1 MFNNNKILV
10 VIPAR
15 GDSKR
20 IHRKN
25 VRLLADKPLIAHAI
39 DIAKYSK
46 YVDDIVVSSEDPEI
60 VRIAE
65 KFGAGIVR
73 RSPNLAGDRIPLD
86 PVILD
91 ATVQKEKQAFDEY
104 DIVITIQA
112 TSPLLK
118 SETLDRAIEKFDNY
132 NIDTVISVRGEKHF
146 NWMFSESENRYYPL
160 YSERVNQEYL
170 PTEFIET
177 GGFFATRRHFLTP
190 NSRMGNN
197 VELMEISRE
206 ESINITSYEDWW
218 VAERYLNKKRIVL
231 IVNANDEIG
240 ISRMNRC
247 IALASRLLSDDVLF
261 LIDENHQMGIDMVS
275 QFNFPYKLYDG
286 EDELFDLLKRFYP
299 HIVVND
305 ISDTSKDY
313 INRQKELGF
322 FVINFEDV
330 GTGSEDA
337 DLVFDVLYEHDGGF
351 GNIFIG
357 YKYYLL
363 RNEFYFQ
370 PKKIV
375 GPNVDNV
382 LIAFGGDDSNNLTE
396 RTLEAVLDSGYAGR
410 IDVILPFNYSK
421 KEELIQKYE
430 MNHNI
435 QIYHRVNNISDF
447 MLKADIVFSSAG
459 RKMYEICTV
468 GTPCICICQNGRE
481 QTHAFGSPK
490 NGFINMGL
498 AETLSNDD
506 ITNQFKILWQ
516 DFELRQTMSAMMKS
530 IDLKHG
536 FENIWSVVEQKYWAK
551 EFKQKY
557 R

>member
-20 IHRKN
+20 ILRKN
-25 VRLLADKPLIAHAI
+25 IRLLADKPLIAHAI
-39 DIAKYSK
+39 GIAKSSK
-46 YVDDIVVSSEDPEI
+46 YVDDVVVSSEDFEI
-60 VRIAE
+60 IQIAE
-65 KFGAGIVR
+65 KFGASIVR

-104 DIVITIQA
+104 DIVITIQP

-118 SETLDRAIEKFDNY
+118 SETLDKAIEKFDNY
-132 NIDTVISVRGEKHF
+132 NIDTVISVTGEKHF
-146 NWMFSESENRYYPL
+146 NWMFNESENRYYPL
-160 YSERVNQEYL
+160 FSERVNQDYL

-197 VELMEISRE
+197 VDLMEISRE
-206 ESINITSYEDWW
+206 ESINIVSYEDWW
-218 VAERYLNKKRIVL
+218 VAERYLNKKKIAL
-231 IVNANDEIG
+231 IVNASDEIG
-240 ISRMNRC
+240 ISRMDRC
-247 IALASRLLSDDVLF
+247 IALASRLLSDNVLF
-261 LIDENHQMGIDMVS
+261 LLDENHQMGIDMVNK
-275 QFNFPYKLYDG
+275 FNCPYRVYDG
-286 EDELFDLLKRFYP
+286 EDELFDLLKRFNP
-299 HIVVND
+299 HIVIND
-305 ISDTSKDY
+305 VSDTSKDY
-313 INRQKELGF
+313 INRQKQLGF

-363 RNEFYFQ
+363 RDEFYFQ
-370 PKKIV
+370 PKKV
-375 GPNVDNV
+375 VNPNVDTV

-396 RTLEAVLDSGYAGR
+396 RTLESVLGSGYAGR

-421 KEELIQKYE
+421 KEQIIQKYE
-430 MNHNI
+430 MSHNV

-447 MLKADIVFSSAG
+447 MLRADIVFSSAG
-459 RKMYEICTV
+459 RKMYEICSV

-498 AETLSNDD
+498 AEFLSNED
-506 ITNQFKILWQ
+506 ITNQFKVLWQ
-516 DFELRQTMSAMMKS
+516 DFELRQTMNAMMKS

-551 EFKQKY
+551 EFKQRY
-557 R
+557 

>member
-20 IHRKN
+20 ILRKN
-25 VRLLADKPLIAHAI
+25 IRLLADKPLIAHAI
-39 DIAKYSK
+39 GIAKSSK
-46 YVDDIVVSSEDPEI
+46 YVDDVVVSSEDFEI
-60 VRIAE
+60 IQIAE
-65 KFGAGIVR
+65 KFGASIVR

-104 DIVITIQA
+104 DIVITIQP

-118 SETLDRAIEKFDNY
+118 SETLDKAIEKFDNY
-132 NIDTVISVRGEKHF
+132 NIDTVISVTGEKHF
-146 NWMFSESENRYYPL
+146 NWMFNESENRYYPL
-160 YSERVNQEYL
+160 FSERVNQDYL

-197 VELMEISRE
+197 VDLMEISRE
-206 ESINITSYEDWW
+206 ESINIVSYEDWW
-218 VAERYLNKKRIVL
+218 VAERYLNKKKIAL
-231 IVNANDEIG
+231 IVNASDEIG
-240 ISRMNRC
+240 ISRMDRC
-247 IALASRLLSDDVLF
+247 IALASRLLSDNVLF
-261 LIDENHQMGIDMVS
+261 LLDENHQMGIDMVNK
-275 QFNFPYKLYDG
+275 FNCPYRVYDG
-286 EDELFDLLKRFYP
+286 EDELFDLLKRFNP
-299 HIVVND
+299 HIVIND
-305 ISDTSKDY
+305 VSDTSKDY
-313 INRQKELGF
+313 INRQKQLGF

-363 RNEFYFQ
+363 RDEFYFQ
-370 PKKIV
+370 PKKV
-375 GPNVDNV
+375 VNPNVDTV

-396 RTLEAVLDSGYAGR
+396 RTLESVLGSGYAGR

-421 KEELIQKYE
+421 KEQIIQKYE
-430 MNHNI
+430 MSHNV

-447 MLKADIVFSSAG
+447 MLRADIVFSSAG
-459 RKMYEICTV
+459 RKMYEICSV

-498 AETLSNDD
+498 AEFLSNED

-516 DFELRQTMSAMMKS
+516 DFELRQTMNAMMKS

-551 EFKQKY
+551 EFKQRY
-557 R
+557 

>member
-20 IHRKN
+20 ILRKN
-25 VRLLADKPLIAHAI
+25 IRLLADKPLIAHAI
-39 DIAKYSK
+39 GIAKSSK
-46 YVDDIVVSSEDPEI
+46 YVDDVVVSSEDFEI
-60 VRIAE
+60 IQIAE
-65 KFGAGIVR
+65 KFGASIVR

-104 DIVITIQA
+104 DIVITIQP

-118 SETLDRAIEKFDNY
+118 SETLDKAIEKFDNY
-132 NIDTVISVRGEKHF
+132 NIDTVISVTGEKHF
-146 NWMFSESENRYYPL
+146 NWMFNESENRYYPL
-160 YSERVNQEYL
+160 FSERVNQDYL

-197 VELMEISRE
+197 VDLMEISRE
-206 ESINITSYEDWW
+206 ESINIVSYEDWW
-218 VAERYLNKKRIVL
+218 VAERYLNKKKIAL
-231 IVNANDEIG
+231 IVNASDEIG
-240 ISRMNRC
+240 ISRMDRC
-247 IALASRLLSDDVLF
+247 IALASRLLSDNVLF
-261 LIDENHQMGIDMVS
+261 LLDENHQMGIDMVNK
-275 QFNFPYKLYDG
+275 FNCPYRVYDG
-286 EDELFDLLKRFYP
+286 EDELFDLLKRFNP
-299 HIVVND
+299 HIVIND
-305 ISDTSKDY
+305 VSDTSKDY
-313 INRQKELGF
+313 INRQKQLGF

-363 RNEFYFQ
+363 RDEFYFQ

-375 GPNVDNV
+375 NPNVDTV

-396 RTLEAVLDSGYAGR
+396 RTLESVIDSGYAGR

-421 KEELIQKYE
+421 KEQILQKYE
-430 MNHNI
+430 MSHNV

-447 MLKADIVFSSAG
+447 MLRADIVFSSAG
-459 RKMYEICTV
+459 RKMYEICSV

-498 AETLSNDD
+498 AEFLSNED
-506 ITNQFKILWQ
+506 ITNQFKVLWQ
-516 DFELRQTMSAMMKS
+516 DFELRQTMNAMMKS

-536 FENIWSVVEQKYWAK
+536 FENIWFVVEQKYWAK
-551 EFKQKY
+551 EFKQRY
-557 R
+557 

>member
-20 IHRKN
+20 IFRKN
-25 VRLLADKPLIAHAI
+25 IRLLADKPLIAHSI
-39 DIAKYSK
+39 DIAKSSK
-46 YVDDIVVSSEDPEI
+46 YVDDVVVSTEDPKTM
-60 VRIAE
+60 RIAE
-65 KFGAGIVR
+65 KFGASIVR
-73 RSPNLAGDRIPLD
+73 RSPDLAGDRIPLE
-86 PVILD
+86 PVVLD

-118 SETLDRAIEKFDNY
+118 SETLDKAIEKFDNF
-132 NIDTVISVRGEKHF
+132 NIDTVISVSAEKNLKWGF
-146 NWMFSESENRYYPL
+146 NESENRYYPL
-160 YSERVNQEYL
+160 YSERLNQEYL

-177 GGFFATRRHFLTP
+177 GGFFATRRGFLKP

-197 VELMEISRE
+197 IELMEISRE
-206 ESINITSYEDWW
+206 ESINIVSYEDWW
-218 VAERYLNKKRIVL
+218 VAERYLNKKKIVF
-231 IVNANDEIG
+231 IANANDEIG
-240 ISRMNRC
+240 ISRMYRC

-261 LIDENHQMGIDMVS
+261 FIDENHQMGIDIVNR
-275 QFNFPYKLYDG
+275 FNFSYKLYDG
-286 EDELFDLLKRFYP
+286 EDELFKLLEVFNP
-299 HIVVND
+299 QIVVND
-305 ISDTSKDY
+305 ISDTSKEY
-313 INRQKELGF
+313 VNRQKDMGF
-322 FVINFEDV
+322 FVINFEDI
-330 GTGSEDA
+330 GDGSEDA
-337 DLVFDVLYEHDGGF
+337 DLVFDVLYEHNGGF

-363 RNEFYFQ
+363 RDEFYFQ

-375 GPNVDNV
+375 GPQVDHV

-396 RTLEAVLDSGYAGR
+396 RTLESILDSGYAGK
-410 IDVILPFNYSK
+410 IDIILPFNYSK
-421 KEELIQKYE
+421 KDEIIQKYE
-430 MNHNI
+430 NRNNI
-435 QIYHRVNNISDF
+435 QFYHRVKNISDF

-459 RKMYEICTV
+459 RKMYEICSV

-481 QTHAFGSPK
+481 QTHEFGSPE

-498 AETLSNDD
+498 AETLSNDE
-506 ITNQFKILWQ
+506 IKNQFKILWQ
-516 DFELRQTMSAMMKS
+516 DFELRQNMSNKMKN

-551 EFKQKY
+551 EFEGKH
-557 R
+557 

>member
-20 IHRKN
+20 ILRKN
-25 VRLLADKPLIAHAI
+25 IRLLADKPLIAHAI
-39 DIAKYSK
+39 GIAKSSK
-46 YVDDIVVSSEDPEI
+46 YVDDVVVSSEDFEI
-60 VRIAE
+60 IQIAE
-65 KFGAGIVR
+65 KFGASIVR

-104 DIVITIQA
+104 DIVITIQP

-118 SETLDRAIEKFDNY
+118 SETLDKAIEKFDNY
-132 NIDTVISVRGEKHF
+132 DIDTVISVTGEKHF
-146 NWMFSESENRYYPL
+146 NWMFNESENRYYPL
-160 YSERVNQEYL
+160 FSERVNQDYL

-197 VELMEISRE
+197 VDLMEISRE
-206 ESINITSYEDWW
+206 ESINIVSYEDWW
-218 VAERYLNKKRIVL
+218 VAERYLNKKKIAL
-231 IVNANDEIG
+231 IVNASDEIG
-240 ISRMNRC
+240 ISRMDRC
-247 IALASRLLSDDVLF
+247 IALASRLLSDNVLF
-261 LIDENHQMGIDMVS
+261 LLDENHQMGIDMVNK
-275 QFNFPYKLYDG
+275 FNCPYRVYDG
-286 EDELFDLLKRFYP
+286 EDELFDLLKRFNP
-299 HIVVND
+299 HIVIND
-305 ISDTSKDY
+305 VSDTSKDY
-313 INRQKELGF
+313 INRQKQLGF

-363 RNEFYFQ
+363 RDEFYFQ

-375 GPNVDNV
+375 NPNVDTV

-396 RTLEAVLDSGYAGR
+396 RTLESVLGSGYAGR

-421 KEELIQKYE
+421 KEQIIQKYE
-430 MNHNI
+430 MSHNV

-447 MLKADIVFSSAG
+447 MLRADIVFSSAG
-459 RKMYEICTV
+459 RKMYEICSV

-498 AETLSNDD
+498 AEFLSNED

-516 DFELRQTMSAMMKS
+516 DFELRQTMNAMMKS

-551 EFKQKY
+551 EFKQRY
-557 R
+557 

>member
-20 IHRKN
+20 ILRKN
-25 VRLLADKPLIAHAI
+25 IRLLADKPLIAHAI
-39 DIAKYSK
+39 GIAKSSK
-46 YVDDIVVSSEDPEI
+46 YVDDVVVSSEDFEI
-60 VRIAE
+60 IQIAE
-65 KFGAGIVR
+65 KFGASIVR

-104 DIVITIQA
+104 DIVITIQP

-118 SETLDRAIEKFDNY
+118 SETLDKAIEKFDNY
-132 NIDTVISVRGEKHF
+132 NIDTVISVTGEKHF
-146 NWMFSESENRYYPL
+146 NWMFNESENRYYPL
-160 YSERVNQEYL
+160 FSERVNQDYL

-197 VELMEISRE
+197 VDLMEISRE
-206 ESINITSYEDWW
+206 ESINIVSYEDWW
-218 VAERYLNKKRIVL
+218 VAERYLNKKKIAL
-231 IVNANDEIG
+231 IVNASDEIG
-240 ISRMNRC
+240 ISKIDRC
-247 IALASRLLSDDVLF
+247 IALASRLLSDNVLF
-261 LIDENHQMGIDMVS
+261 LLDENHQMGIDMVNK
-275 QFNFPYKLYDG
+275 FNCPYRVYDG
-286 EDELFDLLKRFYP
+286 EDELFDLLKRFNP
-299 HIVVND
+299 HIVIND
-305 ISDTSKDY
+305 VSDTSKDY
-313 INRQKELGF
+313 INRQKQLGF

-363 RNEFYFQ
+363 RDEFYFQ
-370 PKKIV
+370 PKKV
-375 GPNVDNV
+375 VNPNVDTV

-396 RTLEAVLDSGYAGR
+396 RTLESVLGSGYAGR

-421 KEELIQKYE
+421 KEQILQKYE
-430 MNHNI
+430 MSHNV

-447 MLKADIVFSSAG
+447 MLRADIVFSSAG
-459 RKMYEICTV
+459 RKMYEICSV

-498 AETLSNDD
+498 AEFLSNED
-506 ITNQFKILWQ
+506 ITNQFKVLWQ
-516 DFELRQTMSAMMKS
+516 DFELRQTMNAMMKS

-551 EFKQKY
+551 EFKQRY
-557 R
+557 

>member
-20 IHRKN
+20 ILRKN
-25 VRLLADKPLIAHAI
+25 IRLLADKPLIAHAI
-39 DIAKYSK
+39 GIAKSSK
-46 YVDDIVVSSEDPEI
+46 YVDDVVVSSEDFEI
-60 VRIAE
+60 IQIAE
-65 KFGAGIVR
+65 KFGASIVR

-104 DIVITIQA
+104 DIVITIQP

-118 SETLDRAIEKFDNY
+118 SETLDKAIEKFDNY
-132 NIDTVISVRGEKHF
+132 NIDTVISVTGEKHF
-146 NWMFSESENRYYPL
+146 NWMFNESENRYYPL
-160 YSERVNQEYL
+160 FSERVNQDYL

-197 VELMEISRE
+197 VDLMEISRE
-206 ESINITSYEDWW
+206 ESINIVSYEDWW
-218 VAERYLNKKRIVL
+218 VAERYLNKKKIAL
-231 IVNANDEIG
+231 IVNASDEIG
-240 ISRMNRC
+240 ISRMDRC
-247 IALASRLLSDDVLF
+247 IALASRLLSDNVLF
-261 LIDENHQMGIDMVS
+261 LLDENHQMGIDMVNK
-275 QFNFPYKLYDG
+275 FNCPYRVYDG
-286 EDELFDLLKRFYP
+286 EDELFDLLKRFNP
-299 HIVVND
+299 HIVIND
-305 ISDTSKDY
+305 VSDTSKDY
-313 INRQKELGF
+313 INRQKQLGF

-363 RNEFYFQ
+363 RDEFYFQ

-375 GPNVDNV
+375 NPNVDTV

-396 RTLEAVLDSGYAGR
+396 RTLESVLGSGYAGR

-421 KEELIQKYE
+421 KEQILQKYE
-430 MNHNI
+430 MSHNV

-447 MLKADIVFSSAG
+447 MLRADIVFSSAG
-459 RKMYEICTV
+459 RKMYEICSV

-498 AETLSNDD
+498 AEFLSNED
-506 ITNQFKILWQ
+506 ITNQFKVLWQ
-516 DFELRQTMSAMMKS
+516 DFELRQTMNAMMKS

-536 FENIWSVVEQKYWAK
+536 FENIWFVVEQKYWAK
-551 EFKQKY
+551 EFKQRY
-557 R
+557 

>member
-20 IHRKN
+20 ILRKN
-25 VRLLADKPLIAHAI
+25 IRLLADKPLIAHAI
-39 DIAKYSK
+39 GIAKSSK
-46 YVDDIVVSSEDPEI
+46 YVDDVVVSSEDFEI
-60 VRIAE
+60 IQIAE
-65 KFGAGIVR
+65 KFGASIVR

-104 DIVITIQA
+104 DIVITIQP

-118 SETLDRAIEKFDNY
+118 SETLDKAIEKFDNY
-132 NIDTVISVRGEKHF
+132 DIDTVISVTGEKHF
-146 NWMFSESENRYYPL
+146 NWMFNESENRYYPL
-160 YSERVNQEYL
+160 FSERVNQDYL

-197 VELMEISRE
+197 VDLMEISRE
-206 ESINITSYEDWW
+206 ESINIVSYEDWW
-218 VAERYLNKKRIVL
+218 VAERYLNKKKIAL
-231 IVNANDEIG
+231 IVNASDEIG
-240 ISRMNRC
+240 ISRMDRC
-247 IALASRLLSDDVLF
+247 IALASRLLSDNVLF
-261 LIDENHQMGIDMVS
+261 LLDENHQMGIDMVNK
-275 QFNFPYKLYDG
+275 FNCPYRVYDG
-286 EDELFDLLKRFYP
+286 EDELFDLLKRFNP
-299 HIVVND
+299 HIVIND
-305 ISDTSKDY
+305 VSDTSKDY
-313 INRQKELGF
+313 INRQKQLGF

-363 RNEFYFQ
+363 RDEFYFQ

-375 GPNVDNV
+375 NPNVDTV

-396 RTLEAVLDSGYAGR
+396 RTLESVLGSGYAGR

-421 KEELIQKYE
+421 KEQILQKYE
-430 MNHNI
+430 MSHNV

-447 MLKADIVFSSAG
+447 MLRADIVFSSAG
-459 RKMYEICTV
+459 RKMYEICSV

-498 AETLSNDD
+498 AEFLSNED

-516 DFELRQTMSAMMKS
+516 DFELRQTMNAMMKS

-551 EFKQKY
+551 EFKQRY
-557 R
+557 

>member
-20 IHRKN
+20 ILRKN
-25 VRLLADKPLIAHAI
+25 IRLLADKPLIAHAI
-39 DIAKYSK
+39 GIAKSSK
-46 YVDDIVVSSEDPEI
+46 YVDDVVVSSEDFEI
-60 VRIAE
+60 IQIAE
-65 KFGAGIVR
+65 KFGASIVR

-104 DIVITIQA
+104 DIVITIQP

-118 SETLDRAIEKFDNY
+118 SETLDKAIEKFDNY
-132 NIDTVISVRGEKHF
+132 NIDTVISVTGEKHF
-146 NWMFSESENRYYPL
+146 NWMFNESENRYYPL
-160 YSERVNQEYL
+160 FSERVNQDYL

-197 VELMEISRE
+197 VDLMEISRE
-206 ESINITSYEDWW
+206 ESINIVSYEDWW
-218 VAERYLNKKRIVL
+218 VAERYLNKKKIAL
-231 IVNANDEIG
+231 IVNASDEIG
-240 ISRMNRC
+240 ISKMDRC
-247 IALASRLLSDDVLF
+247 IALASRLLSDNVLF
-261 LIDENHQMGIDMVS
+261 LLDENHQMGIDMVNK
-275 QFNFPYKLYDG
+275 FNCPYRVYDG
-286 EDELFDLLKRFYP
+286 EDELFDLLKRFNP
-299 HIVVND
+299 HIVIND
-305 ISDTSKDY
+305 VSDTSKDY
-313 INRQKELGF
+313 INRQKQLGF

-363 RNEFYFQ
+363 RDEFYFQ

-375 GPNVDNV
+375 NPNVDTV

-396 RTLEAVLDSGYAGR
+396 RTLESVLGSGYAGR

-421 KEELIQKYE
+421 KEQILQKYE
-430 MNHNI
+430 MSHNV

-447 MLKADIVFSSAG
+447 MLRADIVFSSAG
-459 RKMYEICTV
+459 RKMYEICSV

-498 AETLSNDD
+498 AEFLSNED

-516 DFELRQTMSAMMKS
+516 DFELRQTMNAMMKS

-551 EFKQKY
+551 EFKQRY
-557 R
+557 

>member
-20 IHRKN
+20 ILRKN
-25 VRLLADKPLIAHAI
+25 IRLLADKPLIAHAI
-39 DIAKYSK
+39 GIAKSSK
-46 YVDDIVVSSEDPEI
+46 YVDDVVVSSEDFEI
-60 VRIAE
+60 IQIAE
-65 KFGAGIVR
+65 KFGASIVR

-104 DIVITIQA
+104 DIVITIQP

-118 SETLDRAIEKFDNY
+118 SETLDKAIEKFDNY
-132 NIDTVISVRGEKHF
+132 NIDTVISVTGEKHF
-146 NWMFSESENRYYPL
+146 NWMFNESENRYYPL
-160 YSERVNQEYL
+160 FSERVNQDYL

-197 VELMEISRE
+197 VDLMEISRE
-206 ESINITSYEDWW
+206 ESINIVSYEDWW
-218 VAERYLNKKRIVL
+218 VAERYLNKKKIAL
-231 IVNANDEIG
+231 IVNASDEIG
-240 ISRMNRC
+240 ISRMDRC
-247 IALASRLLSDDVLF
+247 IALASRLLSDNVLF
-261 LIDENHQMGIDMVS
+261 LLDENHQMGIDVVNK
-275 QFNFPYKLYDG
+275 FNCPYRVYDG
-286 EDELFDLLKRFYP
+286 EDELFDLLKRFNP
-299 HIVVND
+299 HIVIND
-305 ISDTSKDY
+305 VSDTSKDY
-313 INRQKELGF
+313 INRQKQLGF

-363 RNEFYFQ
+363 RDEFYFQ

-375 GPNVDNV
+375 NPNVDTV

-396 RTLEAVLDSGYAGR
+396 RTLESVLGSGYAGR

-421 KEELIQKYE
+421 KEQILQKYE
-430 MNHNI
+430 MSHNV

-447 MLKADIVFSSAG
+447 MLRADIVFSSAG
-459 RKMYEICTV
+459 RKMYEICSV

-498 AETLSNDD
+498 AEFLSNED

-516 DFELRQTMSAMMKS
+516 DFELRQTMNAMMKS

-551 EFKQKY
+551 EFKQRY
-557 R
+557 

>member
-20 IHRKN
+20 ILRKN
-25 VRLLADKPLIAHAI
+25 IRLLADKPLIAHAI
-39 DIAKYSK
+39 GIAKSSK
-46 YVDDIVVSSEDPEI
+46 YVDDVVVSSEDFEI
-60 VRIAE
+60 IQIAE
-65 KFGAGIVR
+65 KFGASIVR

-104 DIVITIQA
+104 DIVITIQP

-118 SETLDRAIEKFDNY
+118 SETLDKAIEKFDNY
-132 NIDTVISVRGEKHF
+132 NIDTVISVTGEKHF
-146 NWMFSESENRYYPL
+146 NWMFNESENRYYPL
-160 YSERVNQEYL
+160 FSERVNQDYL

-197 VELMEISRE
+197 VDLMEISRE
-206 ESINITSYEDWW
+206 ESINIVSYEDWW
-218 VAERYLNKKRIVL
+218 VAERYLNKKKIAL
-231 IVNANDEIG
+231 IVNASDEIG
-240 ISRMNRC
+240 ISRMDRC
-247 IALASRLLSDDVLF
+247 IALASRLLSDNVLF
-261 LIDENHQMGIDMVS
+261 LLDENHQMGIDMVNK
-275 QFNFPYKLYDG
+275 FNCPYRVYDG
-286 EDELFDLLKRFYP
+286 EDELFDLLKRFNP
-299 HIVVND
+299 HIVIND
-305 ISDTSKDY
+305 VSDTSKDY
-313 INRQKELGF
+313 INRQKQLGF

-363 RNEFYFQ
+363 RDEFYFQ

-375 GPNVDNV
+375 NPNVDTV

-396 RTLEAVLDSGYAGR
+396 RTLESVLGSGYAGR

-421 KEELIQKYE
+421 KEQILQKYE
-430 MNHNI
+430 MSHNV

-447 MLKADIVFSSAG
+447 MLRADIVFSSAG
-459 RKMYEICTV
+459 RKMYEICSV

-498 AETLSNDD
+498 AEFLSNED
-506 ITNQFKILWQ
+506 ITNQFKVLWQ
-516 DFELRQTMSAMMKS
+516 DFELRQTMNAMMKS

-551 EFKQKY
+551 EFKQRY
-557 R
+557 

>member
-20 IHRKN
+20 ILRKN
-25 VRLLADKPLIAHAI
+25 IRLLADKPLIAHAI
-39 DIAKYSK
+39 GIAKSSK
-46 YVDDIVVSSEDPEI
+46 YVDDVVVSSEDFEI
-60 VRIAE
+60 IQIAE
-65 KFGAGIVR
+65 KFGASIVR

-104 DIVITIQA
+104 DIVITIQP

-118 SETLDRAIEKFDNY
+118 SETLDKAIEKFDNY
-132 NIDTVISVRGEKHF
+132 NIDTVISVTGEKHF
-146 NWMFSESENRYYPL
+146 NWMFNESENRYYPL
-160 YSERVNQEYL
+160 FSERVNQDYL

-197 VELMEISRE
+197 VDLMEISRE
-206 ESINITSYEDWW
+206 ESINIVSYEDWW
-218 VAERYLNKKRIVL
+218 VAERYLNKKKIAL
-231 IVNANDEIG
+231 IVNASDEIG
-240 ISRMNRC
+240 ISRMDRC
-247 IALASRLLSDDVLF
+247 IALASRLLSDNVLF
-261 LIDENHQMGIDMVS
+261 LLDENHQMGIDMVNK
-275 QFNFPYKLYDG
+275 FNCPYRVYDG
-286 EDELFDLLKRFYP
+286 EDELFDLLKRFNP
-299 HIVVND
+299 HIVIND
-305 ISDTSKDY
+305 VSDTSKDY
-313 INRQKELGF
+313 INRQKQLGF

-363 RNEFYFQ
+363 RDEFYFQ

-375 GPNVDNV
+375 NPNVDTV

-396 RTLEAVLDSGYAGR
+396 RTLESVIDSGYAGR

-421 KEELIQKYE
+421 KEQIIQKYE
-430 MNHNI
+430 MSHNV

-447 MLKADIVFSSAG
+447 MLRADIVFSSAG
-459 RKMYEICTV
+459 RKMYEICSV

-498 AETLSNDD
+498 AEFLSNED

-516 DFELRQTMSAMMKS
+516 DFELRQTMNAMMKS

-551 EFKQKY
+551 EFKQRY
-557 R
+557 

>member
-20 IHRKN
+20 ILRKN
-25 VRLLADKPLIAHAI
+25 IRLLADKPLIAHAI
-39 DIAKYSK
+39 GIAKSSK
-46 YVDDIVVSSEDPEI
+46 YVDDVVVSSEDFEI
-60 VRIAE
+60 IQIAE
-65 KFGAGIVR
+65 KFGASIVR

-104 DIVITIQA
+104 DIVITIQP

-118 SETLDRAIEKFDNY
+118 SETLDKAIEKFDNY
-132 NIDTVISVRGEKHF
+132 NIDTVISVTGEKHF
-146 NWMFSESENRYYPL
+146 NWMFNESENRYYPL
-160 YSERVNQEYL
+160 FSERVNQDYL

-197 VELMEISRE
+197 VDLMEISRE
-206 ESINITSYEDWW
+206 ESINIVSYEDWW
-218 VAERYLNKKRIVL
+218 VAERYLNKKKIAL
-231 IVNANDEIG
+231 IVNASDEIG
-240 ISRMNRC
+240 ISRMDRC
-247 IALASRLLSDDVLF
+247 IALASRLLSDNVLF
-261 LIDENHQMGIDMVS
+261 LLDENHQMGIDMVNK
-275 QFNFPYKLYDG
+275 FNCPYRVYDG
-286 EDELFDLLKRFYP
+286 EDELFDLLKRFNP
-299 HIVVND
+299 HIVIND
-305 ISDTSKDY
+305 VSDTSKDY
-313 INRQKELGF
+313 INRQKQLGF

-363 RNEFYFQ
+363 RDEFYFQ

-375 GPNVDNV
+375 NPNVDTV

-396 RTLEAVLDSGYAGR
+396 RTLESVLGSGYAGR

-421 KEELIQKYE
+421 KEQLLQKYE
-430 MNHNI
+430 MSHNV

-447 MLKADIVFSSAG
+447 MLRADIVFSSAG
-459 RKMYEICTV
+459 RKMYEICSV

-498 AETLSNDD
+498 AEFLSNED

-516 DFELRQTMSAMMKS
+516 DFELRQTMNAMMKS

-551 EFKQKY
+551 EFKQRY
-557 R
+557 